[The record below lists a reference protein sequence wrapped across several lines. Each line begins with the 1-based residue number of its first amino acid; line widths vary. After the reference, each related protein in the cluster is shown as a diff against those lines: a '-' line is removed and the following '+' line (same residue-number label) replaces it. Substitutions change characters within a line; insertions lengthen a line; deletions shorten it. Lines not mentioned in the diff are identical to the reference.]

1 MDTFRNSFFFDFFFE
16 FLQVLISRL
25 HWSRKVRKKSPQ
37 KKFGHFW
44 KRFSGFWKIDFFF
57 IFFEIFRFLDPSGCT
72 GRIFLPEKIPRSML
86 KTNLNTFGNVF
97 GHFENWKFS
106 SFLKFFPVWTFQG
119 AQGNFSRENY
129 LKTSLKF
136 VWTLLGPFL
145 DTFEISNFCRFFFRI
160 FPSFDPPGCTGQ
172 FFKQKN
178 YLEACSKRFWTFLGM
193 YLGFLKKNESF
204 SLFLTFFQVSTL
216 QRALGKIF
224 FQKNTSKQ
232 FQHLFEKLLRTFLDT
247 FRNSIFSIFF
257 SNFYKF
263 WSPGCTGQEKF
274 GKNHLRRNLDTFG
287 NVFRDFEKLIFFSI
301 FWIFSISRPSRV
313 HWANFFTG
321 KNTSKHVPNMFDCFW
336 ERFLG
341 NLKNW
346 KFFQFFGIFPS
357 FDSPGCTGR
366 FFPKKI
372 TSKQFQNLFGHF

>member
-1 MDTFRNSFFFDFFFE
+1 
-16 FLQVLISRL
+16 
-25 HWSRKVRKKSPQ
+25 
-37 KKFGHFW
+37 
-44 KRFSGFWKIDFFF
+44 
-57 IFFEIFRFLDPSGCT
+57 
-72 GRIFLPEKIPRSML
+72 ML

-172 FFKQKN
+172 FFNQKN

-204 SLFLTFFQVSTL
+204 SIFLTFFQVSTL

-247 FRNSIFSIFF
+247 FRNSIFFDFF
-257 SNFYKF
+257 FEFLQVLISRLH
-263 WSPGCTGQEKF
+263 WSRKVRKKSPQKKF
-274 GKNHLRRNLDTFG
+274 GHFWKRFSGFWKID
-287 NVFRDFEKLIFFSI
+287 FFSI

-321 KNTSKHVPNMFDCFW
+321 KNTSNYVPNMFDCFW